1 MNQTI
6 VIEISTLAQPL
17 SEQLKGLLDVDQI
30 NLFDADA
37 KAIERLHVRSLITD
51 LNYTLIRE
59 KLCRQISTA
68 ISRYAGCDGLEIVD
82 AIDDAIDDDEDVVE
96 LVDAIDDAID
106 DGCDEDVELVD
117 AIEDAIDA

>member
-1 MNQTI
+1 MKPQEKTISTTVDLETFEKMNPTI

-37 KAIERLHVRSLITD
+37 KAIERLHVRGLITD
-51 LNYTLIRE
+51 LNYTLIRK
-59 KLCRQISTA
+59 KLCRQISNA

-82 AIDDAIDDDEDVVE
+82 AIDE
-96 LVDAIDDAID
+96 
-106 DGCDEDVELVD
+106 GKTH
-117 AIEDAIDA
+117 